1 MDGNSLRF
9 LKYRFLMK
17 QFYMIDNVIQTPYY
31 FDHIVSADDN
41 YR

>member
-1 MDGNSLRF
+1 
-9 LKYRFLMK
+9 MK

-31 FDHIVSADDN
+31 VDHIVSAHGN